1 MCSDAFWSFSLQ
13 VYSQPQ
19 VSEHC
24 LYLQNSHGCNVNLLL
39 FYCWLHS
46 LKRSLSVQALTTIAN
61 EIKAHDLKIKAH
73 RAKRVQNK
81 HSSIYETL
89 KKEELVMEK
98 EQQSLIVNAYHQG
111 CLEAD
116 KKSKPIDSFIDY
128 YSLSQHTVNS
138 SISPMLSSMN

>member
-1 MCSDAFWSFSLQ
+1 MCSDGFWSFSLQ

-24 LYLQNSHGCNVNLLL
+24 LYLQDNHGCNVNLLL
-39 FYCWLHS
+39 FCCWLHS

-61 EIKAHDLKIKAH
+61 EIRDHDLKIKAH
-73 RAKRVQNK
+73 RAKRIQNK
-81 HSSIYETL
+81 HSSIYETF

-98 EQQSLIVNAYHQG
+98 EQQSLISNAYHQG

-116 KKSKPIDSFIDY
+116 DKSNPIDSFIDY
-128 YSLSQHTVNS
+128 YSLSQHTVNNA
-138 SISPMLSSMN
+138 ISPIRLAIN